1 MNDNVVK
8 MPDLLERLAQRI
20 DAALGGQEAAIAQG
34 RKEAQRWR
42 DETLVLAVALAEA
55 KTNLNNNDQAFGK
68 WCAGRFG
75 DNRININDRA
85 ALVRWGADPEGTRVM
100 LSNTDSQSVQVIDR
114 RFCSATKPRSTPVAT
129 TPKRQAAA
137 ASIRA
142 YTAVHGVTP
151 TVQQA
156 VKASGLSRIVIE
168 PALATVKAE
177 DNLNPPPS
185 SPTKTANAHH
195 EAILKIRL
203 QELEKT
209 FEARVQAEYQR
220 RVAAYFPD
228 LQKRY
233 DDTARKEKI
242 YMDQLSKRA
251 VFTKTEY
258 IDILFCVR
266 NEHVPQDRRDRAT
279 IALEAQKLKLVG
291 A

>member
-1 MNDNVVK
+1 MENVVQFPDELGCLARDALSGVAMINAADTGIERAREQRIEGALKLSAAFYAARQKFKDNIGFSQWCHDNNLGDNVV
-8 MPDLLERLAQRI
+8 
-20 DAALGGQEAAIAQG
+20 
-34 RKEAQRWR
+34 
-42 DETLVLAVALAEA
+42 
-55 KTNLNNNDQAFGK
+55 NY
-68 WCAGRFG
+68 
-75 DNRININDRA
+75 NDRA
-85 ALVRWGADPEGTRVM
+85 AFVEFGSNPVRARAVLTSTKRISWREIHR
-100 LSNTDSQSVQVIDR
+100 LEWSSSQ
-114 RFCSATKPRSTPVAT
+114 PVKTTAST

-209 FEARVQAEYQR
+209 FEERVQTEYR
-220 RVAAYFPD
+220 KRVAEMFPD
-228 LQKRY
+228 LKQRY

-251 VFTKTEY
+251 VFTKAEY
-258 IDILFCVR
+258 VDLLFCVR
-266 NEHVPQDRRDRAT
+266 NEHVPQERRDRAT